1 MFNIFR
7 PRNSSLTHP
16 STDTSPAPGIV
27 YSTAM
32 GQFDIR
38 SHYSRLLSED
48 TTKSMPI
55 AAMESLSA
63 LCDASKATTIH
74 ELLSSIEIGSK
85 ALIASVPNSISLT
98 AGCAMFTKFISA
110 HTHDDPRDFGAFKK
124 KLQENG
130 HLFAQSAREARFK
143 IAGLGV
149 GMLRDGE
156 VVMVHGY
163 SRCAVGI
170 LKLAAE
176 RNVRFKVIVTETR
189 PSCQGT
195 KLAVE
200 LRALG
205 VPVAVIDDNAVA
217 YAMKKCRSVLIGAES
232 IFADAS
238 IINVVSCSS
247 HSCSCL
253 EVNFETFIR
262 ALSVPRILVSQSHTC
277 SYPNPKHAHVLV
289 FYSDIHSFPI
299 AHILPIAHARSQ
311 LHIYSFPV
319 THIPVPN
326 HTYTRSQLH
335 ILIPNRTRTH
345 SQLRIIVPNHTHTRS
360 QLHIPQIFTYP
371 HPNPL
376 YSHLYITST
385 NLPSPSRWART
396 KSHSPPKSTT
406 ARST

>member
-1 MFNIFR
+1 MPEPF
-7 PRNSSLTHP
+7 PY
-16 STDTSPAPGIV
+16 TSPAPGIV

-38 SHYSRLLSED
+38 SYYSRLLSED
-48 TTKSMPI
+48 ASKSMPI

-238 IINVVSCSS
+238 IINIMGTHQIALAAKKYRRKVYVATET
-247 HSCSCL
+247 HKFVDIFPL
-253 EVNFETFIR
+253 DQFDIPIEQDVINFDPPAGFDGPMPQTELGFVDYTEPQFIDGFITEVGLLTPDQVAE
-262 ALSVPRILVSQSHTC
+262 RIVAMRFQ
-277 SYPNPKHAHVLV
+277 
-289 FYSDIHSFPI
+289 
-299 AHILPIAHARSQ
+299 
-311 LHIYSFPV
+311 
-319 THIPVPN
+319 
-326 HTYTRSQLH
+326 
-335 ILIPNRTRTH
+335 
-345 SQLRIIVPNHTHTRS
+345 
-360 QLHIPQIFTYP
+360 
-371 HPNPL
+371 
-376 YSHLYITST
+376 
-385 NLPSPSRWART
+385 
-396 KSHSPPKSTT
+396 
-406 ARST
+406 

>member
-238 IINVVSCSS
+238 IINVMGTHQIALAAKKYHRKVYVATET
-247 HSCSCL
+247 HKFVDIFPL
-253 EVNFETFIR
+253 DQFDIPIEQDVINFDPPAGFDGPMPQTELGFVDYTEPQFIDGFITEVGLLTPDQVAE
-262 ALSVPRILVSQSHTC
+262 RIVAMRFQ
-277 SYPNPKHAHVLV
+277 
-289 FYSDIHSFPI
+289 
-299 AHILPIAHARSQ
+299 
-311 LHIYSFPV
+311 
-319 THIPVPN
+319 
-326 HTYTRSQLH
+326 
-335 ILIPNRTRTH
+335 
-345 SQLRIIVPNHTHTRS
+345 
-360 QLHIPQIFTYP
+360 
-371 HPNPL
+371 
-376 YSHLYITST
+376 
-385 NLPSPSRWART
+385 
-396 KSHSPPKSTT
+396 
-406 ARST
+406 

>member
-1 MFNIFR
+1 MFNVHPAHDR
-7 PRNSSLTHP
+7 RARNSSLTHP

-48 TTKSMPI
+48 STKSMPI

-143 IAGLGV
+143 IAALGV

-170 LKLAAE
+170 LKLAAQ
-176 RNVRFKVIVTETR
+176 RSVRFKVIVTETR

-247 HSCSCL
+247 NSSACL
-253 EVNFETFIR
+253 KVNLKT
-262 ALSVPRILVSQSHTC
+262 S
-277 SYPNPKHAHVLV
+277 
-289 FYSDIHSFPI
+289 
-299 AHILPIAHARSQ
+299 
-311 LHIYSFPV
+311 
-319 THIPVPN
+319 
-326 HTYTRSQLH
+326 
-335 ILIPNRTRTH
+335 TRT
-345 SQLRIIVPNHTHTRS
+345 LF
-360 QLHIPQIFTYP
+360 IPRMLI
-371 HPNPL
+371 
-376 YSHLYITST
+376 S
-385 NLPSPSRWART
+385 
-396 KSHSPPKSTT
+396 
-406 ARST
+406 

>member
-1 MFNIFR
+1 MFNVHPAHDR
-7 PRNSSLTHP
+7 RARNSSLTHP

-38 SHYSRLLSED
+38 SYYSRLLSED
-48 TTKSMPI
+48 STKSMPI

-143 IAGLGV
+143 IAALGV

-170 LKLAAE
+170 LKLAAQ

-238 IINVVSCSS
+238 IINVVSCFS
-247 HSCSCL
+247 HSSACL
-253 EVNFETFIR
+253 KVNLKTSAR
-262 ALSVPRILVSQSHTC
+262 TLSIPRILISQPPHTC
-277 SYPNPKHAHVLV
+277 SHTRISLAHTLVLNCTHTPNCTHL
-289 FYSDIHSFPI
+289 FPV
-299 AHILPIAHARSQ
+299 AHIFVPTCTHTCSQ
-311 LHIYSFPV
+311 LHIYLFSI
-319 THIPVPN
+319 THI
-326 HTYTRSQLH
+326 YSQ
-335 ILIPNRTRTH
+335 
-345 SQLRIIVPNHTHTRS
+345 SHTHTHSFSITHPRS
-360 QLHIPQIFTYP
+360 
-371 HPNPL
+371 
-376 YSHLYITST
+376 
-385 NLPSPSRWART
+385 
-396 KSHSPPKSTT
+396 
-406 ARST
+406 